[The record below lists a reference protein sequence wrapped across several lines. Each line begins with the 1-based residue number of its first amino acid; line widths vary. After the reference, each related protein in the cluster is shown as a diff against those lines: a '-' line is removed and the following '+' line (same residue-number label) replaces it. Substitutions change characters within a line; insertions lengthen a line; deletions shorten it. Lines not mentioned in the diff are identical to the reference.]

1 MNNYHKHTYYS
12 NLFSMD
18 STVSYEDYAK
28 RCVELGQKV
37 LCSVEHGWQ
46 SQYFV
51 PYSVAKKYNLKFV
64 FGTEAYW
71 VKDRFSKERTANHI
85 IILARNE
92 NGRQAI
98 NDILSEANISGYY
111 YRPRVDLDLLFSL
124 PPDDVFITTACVAFW
139 NYEDINNIVL
149 QLKTYFKNNFMLEI
163 QNHHTE
169 KQIEL
174 NKRIKRLSQK
184 YNIEMIVGLDS
195 HYIYPEDAIIR
206 EEALLSKG
214 IRYEDEDGWF
224 MDFPSDEECFNR
236 FVQQGVFTNE
246 EIQRAMD
253 NTDVL
258 LEFDDYDDLKIFK
271 KEIKLPTL
279 YPDKTQE
286 EKNKIFSR
294 LITKQ
299 YKEYIKNIP
308 SELHPAYHAAV
319 LAEVNVWRDT
329 GMVDYPLINYEV
341 IKRGVELGGVIT
353 KSGRGSAVSFITNM
367 LLGFSNVDRLKATIP
382 LYPDRF
388 MSTSR
393 ILENVS
399 LPDIDYN
406 EADTAPFEQAQK
418 EVLGEEHSYPMIAFG
433 TFKKKSAFKL
443 YARAKNMSATLANE
457 ITKQI
462 EQYETDYKYADDDD
476 KKDINIYDYIDE
488 QYHELVKES
497 EKYWGIIADRKK
509 APSAHLLYQGN
520 IRKEIGLI
528 KCKSESSKREF
539 ITAVIDG
546 AVAEEYKFLKND
558 NLVVNV
564 VDLVD
569 RIYKRIGIPHMSANE
584 LLEAVKDNKAV
595 WDIYAKGLTMGVNQ
609 CEKAST
615 TRKVM
620 KYKPQNEAELASFI
634 AAIRPG
640 FKSMYSIFE
649 SRQPFSYGVPTLDN
663 LLSTEQMPIP
673 FMIFQEQVM
682 LVLNYAGFPMDQCYG
697 LIKSISK
704 KKVEKVKAIKD
715 QFITNFA
722 RRIRKDDNLSTSIAE
737 EMAHRVWQ
745 IVDDNSNYSFN
756 SSHRYCMA
764 IDSLYCAYLKATYP
778 YEFYEVLLQY
788 FSDKGNKEKVAMLK
802 KEMSHGF
809 GIKEGS
815 IKFGTDN
822 TKIKADPDNK
832 AINTALLSIKNMN
845 QKASVDLLKLSKS
858 KIYLADDFYYLL
870 NDIKTSTG
878 VQSDQIDI
886 LRSLGYFSDFADV
899 PKIKTFIQIY
909 RDLNE
914 RTQFA
919 KNKVPE
925 QYLKYVIEFS
935 SATDKQYR
943 NFNYEAA
950 LLKIWSELPDTPQR
964 LSDKI
969 RAEFKYLGYIITAIP
984 SLTSDYG
991 VILEI
996 KPGSKKNTY
1005 DIYHIQTG
1013 DTEKLKIRHSLLT
1026 AAGFDINVGDI
1037 IKIKE
1042 IKDEKKWRRNNNG
1055 EFYRTNE
1062 IERFITNF
1070 NLMR

>member
-1 MNNYHKHTYYS
+1 MQNYHKHTYYS

-18 STVSYEDYAK
+18 SIASYEDYAK
-28 RCVELGQKV
+28 RCVELGHKV

-46 SQYFV
+46 SQYFL
-51 PYSVAKKYNLKFV
+51 PFSVAKKYGLKFV

-71 VKDRFSKERTANHI
+71 VRDRFYNERAAHHI
-85 IILARNE
+85 VILARNE

-98 NDILSEANISGYY
+98 NDILSEANLTGYY
-111 YRPRVDLDLLFSL
+111 YRPRIDIDLIMSL
-124 PPDDVFITTACVAFW
+124 PADDVFITTACVAFW
-139 NYEDINNIVL
+139 GYEDIEDIIIRMHHR
-149 QLKTYFKNNFMLEI
+149 FKNNFMLEI
-163 QNHHTE
+163 QNHATE
-169 KQIEL
+169 KQIQL
-174 NKRIKRLSQK
+174 NKYIKALAERH
-184 YNIEMIVGLDS
+184 NIQMIAGLDS
-195 HYIYPEDAIIR
+195 HYIFPEDAIIR
-206 EEALLSKG
+206 DEALLSKG
-214 IRYEDEDGWF
+214 IRYEDEAGWY
-224 MDFPSDEECFNR
+224 MDYPSDDQCFQR
-236 FVQQGVFTNE
+236 FKEQGVFSDR
-246 EIQRAMD
+246 EIQKAMD
-253 NTDVL
+253 NTDIL
-258 LEFDDYDDLKIFK
+258 LTFGDYDDLKIFK

-299 YKEYIKNIP
+299 FKEYMKTIP
-308 SELHPAYHAAV
+308 PEQYDAYHQAV
-319 LAEVNVWRDT
+319 LSEVNVWRDT

-341 IKRGVELGGVIT
+341 IRRGVELGGVIT

-367 LLGFSNVDRLKATIP
+367 LLGFSNIDRLKATIP

-393 ILENVS
+393 ILENGS
-399 LPDIDYN
+399 LPDIDFN

-418 EVLGEEHSYPMIAFG
+418 EILGAEHSYPMIAFG

-443 YARAKNMSATLANE
+443 YARAKDMPAPLANT

-476 KKDINIYDYIDE
+476 KKDINIYDYVDR
-488 QYHELVKES
+488 QYHSLIKES

-528 KCKSESSKREF
+528 KCKSESSKKEF

-564 VDLVD
+564 VDLTAK
-569 RIYKRIGIPHMSANE
+569 IFKRIGIPHMTANE
-584 LLEAVKDNKAV
+584 LLQAVKDNQAV

-609 CEKAST
+609 CEKSST
-615 TRKVM
+615 TQKVM
-620 KYKPQNEAELASFI
+620 KYKPTNEAELASFI

-640 FKSMYSIFE
+640 FKSMYPIFE

-682 LVLNYAGFPMDQCYG
+682 AVLNYAGFPMDECYG
-697 LIKSISK
+697 LIKAISK

-715 QFITNFA
+715 QFITSFSHK
-722 RRIRKDDNLSTSIAE
+722 ICIDDNLPAAVAE
-737 EMAHRVWQ
+737 EMAHKVWQ

-756 SSHRYCMA
+756 SSHAYCMA
-764 IDSLYCAYLKATYP
+764 VDSLYCAYLKATYP
-778 YEFYEVLLQY
+778 YEFYEVLIQY
-788 FSDKGNKEKVAMLK
+788 FSDKGNKEKVALLK
-802 KEMSHGF
+802 KEMYEGF
-809 GIKEGS
+809 GIKEGA

-822 TKIKADPDNK
+822 TKIAADPANK

-845 QKASVDLLKLSKS
+845 QKASVDLLQ
-858 KIYLADDFYYLL
+858 LAKHKQYNKDDFYCLL
-870 NDIKTSTG
+870 NDIESHTG
-878 VQSDQIDI
+878 VQSDQVDI
-886 LRSLGYFSDFADV
+886 LRAIGYFSDFADV
-899 PKIKTFIQIY
+899 PKIQSFIKIY
-909 RDLNE
+909 RDLNG
-914 RTQFA
+914 RTQFT
-919 KNKVPE
+919 KSKVPE
-925 QYLKYVIEFS
+925 EYLPYIAEFS
-935 SATDKQYR
+935 STTDKLYR
-943 NFNYEAA
+943 NFDYQSA
-950 LLKIWSELPDTPQR
+950 LLKIWRDLPDTPQK

-969 RAEFKYLGYIITAIP
+969 KAEFRYLGYITTTIP
-984 SLTSDYG
+984 SLANDYG
-991 VILEI
+991 VVLNI
-996 KPGSKKNTY
+996 KPGPSKTTY

-1013 DTEKLKIRHSLLT
+1013 ETEKMKIRNSLLT
-1026 AAGFDINVGDI
+1026 SSGFDIVVGDI

-1042 IKDEKKWRRNNNG
+1042 TKEEKKWRKNSNG
-1055 EFYRTNE
+1055 DFYRTDE
-1062 IERFITNF
+1062 LETFITNF